1 MNENER
7 YEKLNDYVDGVLSD
21 AEARAIEAELERD
34 PAFREEERALR
45 ALVGEAHRLPKGVA
59 PRCDMWQCIESQ
71 LCERVCPRTESAKKT
86 FQFIYRA
93 SLAAA
98 AAVVIFAAGMWYA
111 RTGIETPAQTQHVA
125 AVIPPVETQSKAA
138 TAVEETPDA
147 STNQQQ
153 DPNESVDEPDA
164 GIEFASYRD
173 IKFEYAAV
181 REALR
186 EKLEQARPN
195 LAPETVKV
203 VDDSLVTID
212 TAIKEIE
219 TALAN
224 DPGNHGLIRS
234 LVAVYDQEVGLLE
247 QVSRVADLP
256 AENNA

>member
-45 ALVGEAHRLPKGVA
+45 ALLGEAHRLPKGVA
-59 PRCDMWQCIESQ
+59 PRCDLWQCIESQ
-71 LCERVCPRTESAKKT
+71 LCERVCARTESAKKT
-86 FQFIYRA
+86 FQMIYRA

-111 RTGIETPAQTQHVA
+111 RSGMESPATSQQVA
-125 AVIPPVETQSKAA
+125 AVNTPEETQSNASTGIDVA
-138 TAVEETPDA
+138 TDA
-147 STNQQQ
+147 SANQQQ
-153 DPNESVDEPDA
+153 TPNEVNNEPDT
-164 GIEFASYRD
+164 GVEFASYRE
-173 IKFEYAAV
+173 IELEYASV

-186 EKLEQARPN
+186 EKLDEVRPN

-212 TAIKEIE
+212 NAIKDIE
-219 TALAN
+219 SALAK

-234 LVAVYDQEVGLLE
+234 LVAVYDQEVGLLR
-247 QVSRVADLP
+247 QVSRVAELP
-256 AENNA
+256 GENNA

>member
-21 AEARAIEAELERD
+21 AEARAIEVELERD

-45 ALVGEAHRLPKGVA
+45 ALLGEAHRLPKGVA
-59 PRCDMWQCIESQ
+59 PRCDLWGCIESQ
-71 LCERVCPRTESAKKT
+71 LCERVCARTESAKKT
-86 FQFIYRA
+86 FQMIYRA

-111 RTGIETPAQTQHVA
+111 RSGMESPATTQQA
-125 AVIPPVETQSKAA
+125 AVVNPPDATQSNVS
-138 TAVEETPDA
+138 TGVEVA
-147 STNQQQ
+147 SGASITQQQ
-153 DPNESVDEPDA
+153 NPDDSVEAPDS
-164 GIEFASYRD
+164 GVEFASYRE
-173 IKFEYAAV
+173 IELEYAAV

-186 EKLEQARPN
+186 EKLDEVRPN

-203 VDDSLVTID
+203 VDDSLATID
-212 TAIKEIE
+212 SAIKEIE

-234 LVAVYDQEVGLLE
+234 LVAVYDQEVGLLR
-247 QVSRVADLP
+247 QVSRVAEFP
-256 AENNA
+256 VENNA

>member
-21 AEARAIEAELERD
+21 AEARAIEAELARD

-45 ALVGEAHRLPKGVA
+45 ALLGEAHRLPKGVA
-59 PRCDMWQCIESQ
+59 PRCDLWGCIESQ
-71 LCERVCPRTESAKKT
+71 LCERVCARTESATKT
-86 FQFIYRA
+86 FQLIYRA

-111 RTGIETPAQTQHVA
+111 RNGVETPAQTQQVA
-125 AVIPPVETQSKAA
+125 AVNTPVETQSNAA
-138 TAVEETPDA
+138 TGIEVATDA
-147 STNQQQ
+147 TANQQQ
-153 DPNESVDEPDA
+153 TPNENDSEVDS
-164 GIEFASYRD
+164 GMEFASYRE
-173 IKFEYAAV
+173 IEVEYAAV

-186 EKLEQARPN
+186 EKLDEVRPN
-195 LAPETVKV
+195 LAPETIEV

-212 TAIKEIE
+212 NAIKEIE
-219 TALAN
+219 SALAK

-234 LVAVYDQEVGLLE
+234 LVAVYDQEVGLLR
-247 QVSRVADLP
+247 QVSRVAQLP